1 MNKKHANLLSARS
14 VCLASAAVLLVSLAG
29 VANAQSTQYD
39 VNGTSA
45 QLGPTAVTTAPYPVG
60 DSQLYVAS
68 PYITTLSPTVSVPVT
83 FTATTGIRFESFTN
97 TSDPSTMTTP
107 LDFAPETQLLN
118 TFDAD
123 AANPNP
129 NVSGTP
135 TGPLR
140 IDFGSG
146 VSAFGLSVQ
155 DAFPDDEL
163 FTFTTYDGATLLN
176 TTPFTTG
183 LYDNTLDT
191 PSGKSLFLGAQAT
204 GGAVITSVLIS
215 STSLAPNSNGE
226 LVDSGYSND
235 FYFGPLTTIPAAV
248 PEASTT
254 VSFGLLLML
263 GLGGALLRRKMAW
276 PKSIGI

>member
-1 MNKKHANLLSARS
+1 MNKKHARFSPARS
-14 VCLASAAVLLVSLAG
+14 VCLASAAALLVSLAAT
-29 VANAQSTQYD
+29 ANAQSTEYD

-45 QLGPTAVTTAPYPVG
+45 QLGPAAVTTAPYPIG
-60 DSQLYVAS
+60 DSQLYVPS
-68 PYITTLSPTVSVPVT
+68 PYVTTLSPMTATPVT

-97 TSDPSTMTTP
+97 TPDSTGTTP
-107 LDFAPETQLLN
+107 LDFAPGTQLLD
-118 TFDAD
+118 TFDPD
-123 AANPNP
+123 AVNPNP
-129 NVSGTP
+129 NIKGTP

-155 DAFPDDEL
+155 DGQPDFEM
-163 FTFTTYDGATLLN
+163 FTFAAYDGSTLLS

-183 LYDNTLDT
+183 LYDNSLDT
-191 PSGKSLFLGAQAT
+191 VSGKSLFLGAQAT

-215 STSLAPNSNGE
+215 STSLAPDPNTGE

-235 FYFGPLTTIPAAV
+235 FFFGPLSTVPAAV

-254 VSFGLLLML
+254 VSFGLLLTL
-263 GLGGALLRRKMAW
+263 GVGGALLRRKITA
-276 PKSIGI
+276 PKAAGD